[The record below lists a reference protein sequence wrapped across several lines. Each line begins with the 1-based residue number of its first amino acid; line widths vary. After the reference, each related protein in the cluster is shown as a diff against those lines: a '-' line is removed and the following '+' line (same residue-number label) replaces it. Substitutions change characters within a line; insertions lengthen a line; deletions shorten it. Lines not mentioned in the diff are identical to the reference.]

1 MKTNKLKLMAIIA
14 FMGLSL
20 NSCDNN
26 EENPIVP
33 VVDNTITG
41 VASRSNNLSL
51 LVKALTKADLAGT
64 LQGNG
69 PFTVFAPTNAAFEAA
84 GFTAS
89 VIDGL
94 DAAGVATLKEV
105 LLNHVV
111 SGRFASN
118 TLSTTYVNTLASGPG
133 GSKLSMLIDVSTG
146 VVLNGGPSTAS
157 GDGKKGAS
165 VTTADVNASN
175 GIIHIVNGIIGL
187 PTILDHA
194 KNNSNFSALVSAVT
208 STSTSGNFGNQTA
221 IAAALTN
228 ATATAPFTVFA
239 PVNSAF
245 DAAFANGAW
254 ANGATGA
261 PVSRVLLYH
270 VLNGNVRSTAIT
282 TTEQSLPTLAT
293 SPTLNVRVQLNPT
306 AKITDTQNL
315 VGDIAV
321 VDVQG
326 TNGVVHAI
334 TRVLRPF

>member
-1 MKTNKLKLMAIIA
+1 MKTNKLKLMAIVA
-14 FMGLSL
+14 FLGITL
-20 NSCDNN
+20 NSCSDDDT
-26 EENPIVP
+26 PIVP
-33 VVDNTITG
+33 TVDTTVTG
-41 VASRSNNLSL
+41 VASRSSNLTL
-51 LVKALTKADLAGT
+51 LVKALSKAGLAST

-69 PFTVFAPTNAAFEAA
+69 PFTVFAPTNQAFINA
-84 GFTAS
+84 GFTED

-118 TLSTTYVNTLASGPG
+118 TLSTTYVNTLASGPNN
-133 GSKLSMLIDVSTG
+133 SKLSMYIDISSG
-146 VVLNGGPSTAS
+146 VVLNGGASTTS

-175 GIIHIVNGIIGL
+175 GIIHIVNGVIGL

-194 KNNSNFSALVSAVT
+194 KNNPNFSSLVSAVT
-208 STSTSGNFGNQTA
+208 STSSSGSFGDQSA
-221 IAAALTN
+221 IATALSN
-228 ATATAPFTVFA
+228 ATSAAPFTVFA

-245 DAAFANGAW
+245 QAAFAPGAW

-270 VLNGNVRSTAIT
+270 VLNGNIRSTAIT
-282 TTEQSLPTLAT
+282 STEQSLPTLAT

-306 AKITDTQNL
+306 AKIKDTQNI

-334 TRVLRPF
+334 TNVLRPF